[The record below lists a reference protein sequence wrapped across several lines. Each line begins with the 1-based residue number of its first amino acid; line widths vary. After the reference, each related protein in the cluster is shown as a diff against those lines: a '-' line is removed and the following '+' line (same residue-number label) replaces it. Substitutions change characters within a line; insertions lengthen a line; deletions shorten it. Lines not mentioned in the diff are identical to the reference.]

1 MVYTSMSSYPPF
13 LYGGETFH
21 FEGYSCHELKML
33 LYHFYS
39 LVVIIYILH
48 SYKMNTSFRA
58 MCQALYQVFNWHD
71 LI

>member
-39 LVVIIYILH
+39 LVVIIHFTQLQNEYLFPCYVPGTV
-48 SYKMNTSFRA
+48 SS
-58 MCQALYQVFNWHD
+58 V
-71 LI
+71 